1 MFIANN
7 LSFERSSKK
16 IFHDINISLP
26 PKKIIH
32 IIGQNGIGKT
42 TLVKVL
48 SNILSPTS
56 GEIYWNSKNIHK
68 NSGFFFKNLTFIM
81 DINTSKKNMTVNENI
96 LFWKKIFLS
105 KKNNEEI
112 ENLLKL
118 LQINQYKNVLL
129 KYMSYGEI
137 RKLELCRLVIED
149 KKLWILDEPY
159 LGLDKTMIQIL
170 NETFNNHRN
179 KGGMIIFTSHMQPE
193 ISNLN
198 EINLN
203 NNLNNHAHI

>member
-1 MFIANN
+1 
-7 LSFERSSKK
+7 
-16 IFHDINISLP
+16 
-26 PKKIIH
+26 
-32 IIGQNGIGKT
+32 
-42 TLVKVL
+42 
-48 SNILSPTS
+48 
-56 GEIYWNSKNIHK
+56 
-68 NSGFFFKNLTFIM
+68 
-81 DINTSKKNMTVNENI
+81 
-96 LFWKKIFLS
+96 
-105 KKNNEEI
+105 
-112 ENLLKL
+112 
-118 LQINQYKNVLL
+118 
-129 KYMSYGEI
+129 MSYGEI

-203 NNLNNHAHI
+203 NHAHI